1 MDYTVIVLGIIIV
14 FLVYYLYVN
23 YIGAVKTMA
32 KSADL
37 NSVQP
42 TITNIDKPANL
53 NYSYGVWLY
62 VNSWNNS
69 STKTIFGRTNNI
81 RLYLEQ
87 NTPTLKCDIT
97 TTSNQN
103 ETIIITDNYPLQ
115 KWVYIIVSVD
125 GRIVD
130 CYINGKLV
138 KSQKLS
144 NDTTQPGDVVTSP
157 IVMGNFDATLANLT
171 RTITPMD
178 PQTAWN
184 NYNKGNGMSGSGG
197 LFSMGSYG
205 ANLSLIK
212 DSIQFSNIKLF

>member
-42 TITNIDKPANL
+42 TITNIDKPSNL

-69 STKTIFGRTNNI
+69 STKNIFGRTNNI
-81 RLYLEQ
+81 RLYLEK

-97 TTSNQN
+97 TRSNQN

-144 NDTTQPGDVVTSP
+144 NDTTQPGDAVASP

>member
-138 KSQKLS
+138 KSQKLN
-144 NDTTQPGDVVTSP
+144 NDTTQPGDAVASP
-157 IVMGNFDATLANLT
+157 IIMGNFDATLANLT

>member
-144 NDTTQPGDVVTSP
+144 NDTAQPSDAVASP

-184 NYNKGNGMSGSGG
+184 NYNNGNGMSGSGG

>member
-197 LFSMGSYG
+197 LFSMSSYG

>member
-53 NYSYGVWLY
+53 NYSYGVWVY

-81 RLYLEQ
+81 RLYLEK

-130 CYINGKLV
+130 
-138 KSQKLS
+138 
-144 NDTTQPGDVVTSP
+144 
-157 IVMGNFDATLANLT
+157 
-171 RTITPMD
+171 
-178 PQTAWN
+178 
-184 NYNKGNGMSGSGG
+184 
-197 LFSMGSYG
+197 
-205 ANLSLIK
+205 
-212 DSIQFSNIKLF
+212 

>member
-1 MDYTVIVLGIIIV
+1 MDYTVIILGIIIV
-14 FLVYYLYVN
+14 FLIYYLYVN
-23 YIGAVKTMA
+23 YIGAVKTMT

-37 NSVQP
+37 NISQP
-42 TITNIDKPANL
+42 TIANIDRPANL

-62 VNSWNNS
+62 VNSWDNS
-69 STKTIFGRTNNI
+69 KTKTIFARANNI
-81 RLYLEQ
+81 KLYLDV

-97 TTSNQN
+97 KTTGV
-103 ETIIITDNYPLQ
+103 ETVIITDNFPLQ

-125 GRIVD
+125 GRIID

-138 KSQKLS
+138 KTQKLS
-144 NDTTQPGDVVTSP
+144 SDTKQPLDSAAAP
-157 IVMGNFDATLANLT
+157 IVMGSFDATIANFS

-184 NYNKGNGMSGSGG
+184 NYNKGNGISGG
-197 LFSMGSYG
+197 LFSVGSYG

>member
-1 MDYTVIVLGIIIV
+1 
-14 FLVYYLYVN
+14 
-23 YIGAVKTMA
+23 
-32 KSADL
+32 
-37 NSVQP
+37 
-42 TITNIDKPANL
+42 
-53 NYSYGVWLY
+53 VWLY

-144 NDTTQPGDVVTSP
+144 NDTTQPGDAVASP

-197 LFSMGSYG
+197 LFSMASYG

>member
-42 TITNIDKPANL
+42 TITNIDKPSNL

-144 NDTTQPGDVVTSP
+144 NDTTQPGDAVASP

>member
-14 FLVYYLYVN
+14 FLLYYLYVN
-23 YIGAVKTMA
+23 YIGAVKTMT
-32 KSADL
+32 KSANL
-37 NSVQP
+37 NIQQP
-42 TITNIDKPANL
+42 TITTIDKPSNL

-62 VNSWNNS
+62 VNSWNN
-69 STKTIFGRTNNI
+69 TQLKTIFGRTNNI
-81 RLYLEQ
+81 KLYLDT

-97 TTSNQN
+97 TMSNQN

-115 KWVYIIVSVD
+115 RWVYIIVSVD

-138 KSQKLS
+138 RSQKLN
-144 NDTTQPGDVVTSP
+144 NDAKQPNDATTSP
-157 IVMGNFDATLANLT
+157 IIMGNFDATIANLA

-184 NYNKGNGMSGSGG
+184 NYNKGNGMSGGG
-197 LFSMGSYG
+197 SGSYG
-205 ANLSLIK
+205 VNLSLIK

>member
-144 NDTTQPGDVVTSP
+144 NDTTQPGDAVASP

>member
-1 MDYTVIVLGIIIV
+1 
-14 FLVYYLYVN
+14 
-23 YIGAVKTMA
+23 
-32 KSADL
+32 
-37 NSVQP
+37 
-42 TITNIDKPANL
+42 
-53 NYSYGVWLY
+53 VWVY
-62 VNSWNNS
+62 VNSWNNNL
-69 STKTIFGRTNNI
+69 TKTIFGRANNI
-81 RLYLEQ
+81 KLYLGM
-87 NTPTLKCDIT
+87 NTPTLKCDI
-97 TTSNQN
+97 S
-103 ETIIITDNYPLQ
+103 TINGTESVNITDNFPLQ

-125 GRIVD
+125 GRIID

-144 NDTTQPGDVVTSP
+144 NDTTQPGDAVASP

>member
-42 TITNIDKPANL
+42 TITNIDKPSNL

-144 NDTTQPGDVVTSP
+144 NDTTQPGDAVASP
-157 IVMGNFDATLANLT
+157 IVMGNFDATLSNLT